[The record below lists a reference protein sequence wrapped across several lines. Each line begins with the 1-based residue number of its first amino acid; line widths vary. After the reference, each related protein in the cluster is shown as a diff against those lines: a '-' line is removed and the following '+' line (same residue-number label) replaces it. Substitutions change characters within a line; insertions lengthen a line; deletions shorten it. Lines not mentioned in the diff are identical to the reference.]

1 MKLLCVFTGL
11 YCPFCPVEFP
21 VCKGRCLNFSDFIW
35 RCWTSLY
42 QCPILPNQSFIIS
55 VDGYPLVKLYTQK
68 NTCWDFG
75 CDCVEFRVSLED
87 EWHLCPVKSSFH
99 SRPESDGPSHSLIL
113 SSLSELSQKE
123 INPNTLHLFYETE
136 AETSHSW
143 YRYFYYWQN
152 FELIPDNF

>member
-99 SRPESDGPSHSLIL
+99 SRPESDGPSHSLLL

-123 INPNTLHLFYETE
+123 MKLTQTPYT
-136 AETSHSW
+136 
-143 YRYFYYWQN
+143 YFMKQKQKR
-152 FELIPDNF
+152 LIADIDDIFITDKILN